1 MKKIILLITSILIV
15 FTFGCSKKERLIEIS
30 ANDFLNKIEN
40 KESFALYIGNENCS
54 YCKLYKPT
62 LEKALKDYNISIYHL
77 DNSKLTNEDY
87 NKINPIINV
96 QSTPTIVF
104 IKDGEEKSTLD
115 RIVGQVSYEKTVNKF
130 KKNGI
135 IK

>member
-1 MKKIILLITSILIV
+1 MKKILLILAVFLLI
-15 FTFGCSKKERLIEIS
+15 FTYGCNKKEHIIEIS
-30 ANDFLNKIEN
+30 TDEFLNKIEN

-54 YCKLYKPT
+54 YCVAYKPT
-62 LEKALKDYNISIYHL
+62 LEQVLNDYNIDIYHL
-77 DNSKLTNEDY
+77 DNSKLTSEDY

-104 IKDGEEKSTLD
+104 IKNGQEKSTLD
-115 RIVGQVSYEKTVNKF
+115 RIIGKVSYEKTVNKF

>member
-1 MKKIILLITSILIV
+1 MKKIILLIASVLIV
-15 FTFGCSKKERLIEIS
+15 FTLGCSKKERLIEIS

-40 KESFALYIGNENCS
+40 KESFAIYIGNENCS

-62 LEKALKDYNISIYHL
+62 LEKVLNDYNISIYHL
-77 DNSKLTNEDY
+77 DNSKLTSKDY

-104 IKDGEEKSTLD
+104 IKNGVLLFP
-115 RIVGQVSYEKTVNKF
+115 IPLNIAVNTGF
-130 KKNGI
+130 

>member
-1 MKKIILLITSILIV
+1 MKKILLLLTFILVT
-15 FTFGCSKKERLIEIS
+15 FTFGCGKKERILEVS
-30 ANDFLNKIEN
+30 ANEFLTKIEN
-40 KESFALYIGNENCS
+40 KETFALYIGNDNCT
-54 YCKLYKPT
+54 YCNQYKPT
-62 LEKALKDYNISIYHL
+62 LEDVLNDYDISIYHL
-77 DNSKLTNEDY
+77 DNSKLTSENY